1 MDVEVAEQVGIEFDR
16 MRCRRCEHSQICDEQ
31 QIKDEWNELVPP
43 DVVPSD
49 EQWTLLPSVRFA
61 DLWSSLGARGSCHE
75 TLHRIRR
82 AYGEPHRAYHGARH
96 ISACLRLVDD
106 LDVKRRSTRLAEVE
120 AAIWWHDLVYDT
132 RAKDNEERSAED
144 AIATLA
150 GARVSDDVVDRIAS
164 HILATKKHESSESD
178 GGLVID
184 IDLSILA
191 ESEASYARF
200 EEEIRREYAWVDA
213 ASYAAGRVAVLR
225 HFLERPH
232 VYTTPFFQ
240 EQWNAR
246 ARANVERA
254 IRSLAPTS

>member
-1 MDVEVAEQVGIEFDR
+1 MEVEVAEQVGIEFDR
-16 MRCRRCEHSQICDEQ
+16 MRCRRCSQSQICDEQ

-43 DVVPSD
+43 EVVPSD
-49 EQWTLLPSVRFA
+49 EQWTLLPSVRFEQ
-61 DLWSSLGARGSCHE
+61 LWKALGAHGSPHE
-75 TLHRIRR
+75 TLHRIRL

-106 LDVKRRSTRLAEVE
+106 PNVKKRSERLAEIE

-132 RAKDNEERSAED
+132 HAKDNEERSAED

-150 GARVSDDVVDRIAS
+150 GARVNDDVVDRIAS
-164 HILATKKHESSESD
+164 HILATKKHETNETD
-178 GGLVID
+178 GALVID

-191 ESEASYARF
+191 EGEATYARF

-213 ASYAAGRVAVLR
+213 PSYAAGRAAVLR
-225 HFLERPH
+225 HFLDRPH
-232 VYTTPFFQ
+232 VYTTPYFQ
-240 EQWNAR
+240 EQWDAR

-254 IRSLAPTS
+254 LRALAPAQ

>member
-1 MDVEVAEQVGIEFDR
+1 MSTSTVA
-16 MRCRRCEHSQICDEQ
+16 DER
-31 QIKDEWNELVPP
+31 
-43 DVVPSD
+43 
-49 EQWTLLPSVRFA
+49 LLPSARFA
-61 DLWSSLGARGSCHE
+61 ELWTTLGAQGSSLE

-82 AYGEPHRAYHGARH
+82 AYAEPHRAYHDARH

-106 LDVKRRSTRLAEVE
+106 PNVRERSERLAEIE

-132 RAKDNEERSAED
+132 HAKDNEERSAED
-144 AIATLA
+144 AIATLS
-150 GARVSDDVVDRIAS
+150 GGGVRTDVVDRIAS
-164 HILATKKHESSESD
+164 HILATKKHETSTSD

-191 ESEASYARF
+191 ESEPTYARF

-213 ASYAAGRVAVLR
+213 ASYAAGRAAVLR
-225 HFLERPH
+225 HFLDRPH
-232 VYTTPFFQ
+232 VYTTPYFQ
-240 EQWNAR
+240 EQWDAR